1 MQTDTRRGFYHP
13 DVGYFETS
21 HPPTAEHRAN
31 YPSGYVSVPLPLN
44 NTQTFNT
51 TTLLWEDDSA
61 KALGYLEANDRF
73 ERDEVLTK
81 SDYIVTRHRDE
92 VDSGETTTLTTTK
105 YQEWL
110 AYRTVLRNLT
120 DDANWPLTVNTT
132 TITVPT

>member
-13 DVGYFETS
+13 DVGYFEAS

-31 YPSGYVSVPLPLN
+31 YPSGYVEVPVPLDH
-44 NTQTFNT
+44 TQTFNP

-73 ERDEVLTK
+73 ERDELLTK

-92 VDSGETTTLTTTK
+92 VDSGQTTTLTTAK

-110 AYRTVLRNLT
+110 TYRTALRNVT

-132 TITVPT
+132 TLTAPS